1 VITEEEEEAVF
12 LSASDFKI
20 SALFVIE
27 TELVDNFLR
36 IRIQI
41 NETLDNLLGNK
52 KEEVEEEDIIMEGH
66 DCVAF
71 IANMSYEYNHARIIE
86 LFSRVGTVLFLEMR
100 PDPSGRHEH
109 VGQGHIVFADS
120 STMVRAC
127 ETLSG
132 ETVGGRPIRV
142 TKSKDPTSTAG
153 VLQRMKMTVPG
164 GIPSMWGISQQQ
176 SAINL
181 PSVPQAPQVLLPN
194 MLTPSIPRSTTP
206 AGPRAPV
213 QVHTHV
219 PAFPVGV
226 DVLPSVKSFVEGM
239 KVGNVRDVLGQLKE
253 FVAKDPEG
261 ARTALAASPMLAS
274 SVLHLIATVNA
285 LSTQTPAYSAAQQY
299 AFSMAPTQ
307 QDTADVVMQQQQQ
320 QQQLQSMPA
329 QSNQQMQ
336 MQHMQQIQQQQMQMQ
351 MQVQVQQQQQMQQ
364 QQQQQSSE
372 DLAQLEML
380 KTILAMT
387 EEQLSAMDPDQRNGA
402 MQVRY
407 VLRTPESSLSPELR
421 QLRLE
426 FVRILGGGGGGG
438 NR

>member
-1 VITEEEEEAVF
+1 
-12 LSASDFKI
+12 
-20 SALFVIE
+20 
-27 TELVDNFLR
+27 
-36 IRIQI
+36 
-41 NETLDNLLGNK
+41 
-52 KEEVEEEDIIMEGH
+52 
-66 DCVAF
+66 
-71 IANMSYEYNHARIIE
+71 
-86 LFSRVGTVLFLEMR
+86 
-100 PDPSGRHEH
+100 
-109 VGQGHIVFADS
+109 
-120 STMVRAC
+120 
-127 ETLSG
+127 
-132 ETVGGRPIRV
+132 
-142 TKSKDPTSTAG
+142 
-153 VLQRMKMTVPG
+153 
-164 GIPSMWGISQQQ
+164 
-176 SAINL
+176 
-181 PSVPQAPQVLLPN
+181 
-194 MLTPSIPRSTTP
+194 
-206 AGPRAPV
+206 
-213 QVHTHV
+213 
-219 PAFPVGV
+219 
-226 DVLPSVKSFVEGM
+226 M

-320 QQQLQSMPA
+320 QQQQQLQSMPA

-351 MQVQVQQQQQMQQ
+351 MQVQVQQQQM